1 METMMTDTT
10 PRLALPY
17 ILPSQ
22 AQKHVTHN
30 EALAILDAV
39 AQMVIEDSL
48 ATPPT
53 APLDGQC
60 YWTLPNATDAWTNH
74 DATIAV
80 WQDKSWLFLTPKTG
94 WLAFFRSS
102 SKLLAYNGSG
112 WSELPLPSAPQFSR
126 LGVNASADDTNK
138 FAISSDAVLFNHNG
152 GDQRVKLNK
161 AASGNTAS
169 LLYQSNWQGK
179 AEIGL
184 AGSDQL
190 SIKVCDDSGH
200 WTTALAIS
208 PEGYVKQPARP
219 AATARF
225 ASSTLNVSNDQIT
238 GFDVLAISQGG
249 IILHTA
255 IGGASGQSLKI
266 PTTGIYLV
274 SLILSA
280 SATVNYAAT
289 IIDPDNNPLFKLM
302 IGTVSGN
309 LQSCQ
314 TTLLS
319 LNENSDLRIL
329 HSGTAT
335 LGASA
340 PGVTLSM
347 ALL

>member
-1 METMMTDTT
+1 MTDTT

-39 AQMVIEDSL
+39 TQLVIADSL
-48 ATPPT
+48 TTPPATP
-53 APLDGQC
+53 ANGQC
-60 YWTLPNATDAWTNH
+60 FWLLPNASDAWANH
-74 DATIAV
+74 DGMIAV
-80 WQDKSWLFLTPKTG
+80 WQDDAWLFITPQPG

-102 SKLLAYNGSG
+102 GKLLTYNGSG
-112 WSELPLPSAPQFSR
+112 WSELPLSSTPQFSR

-138 FAISSDAVLFNHNG
+138 FTVASDAVLFNHNG
-152 GDQRVKLNK
+152 SDQRVKLNK

-184 AGSDQL
+184 AGSDDL
-190 SIKVCDDSGH
+190 SIKVCDDGGR

-208 PEGYVKQPARP
+208 PEGYVRQPAKP

-225 ASSTLNVSNDQIT
+225 APSAINISTGQIT
-238 GFDVLAISQGG
+238 GFDLLTLGQGG
-249 IILHTA
+249 IALQTTLGTNA
-255 IGGASGQSLKI
+255 GKSLKI

-280 SATVNYAAT
+280 SATTDYSVAIVDQNQAR
-289 IIDPDNNPLFKLM
+289 LFELA
-302 IGTVSGN
+302 IGTVSGVV
-309 LQSCQ
+309 QSCQ
-314 TTLLS
+314 TTCLLLNQNTELS
-319 LNENSDLRIL
+319 LS

-335 LGASA
+335 LGASST
-340 PGVTLSM
+340 GVKI
-347 ALL
+347 AVVLL

>member
-1 METMMTDTT
+1 MTDTT

-39 AQMVIEDSL
+39 TQLVIADSL
-48 ATPPT
+48 ATPPAT
-53 APLDGQC
+53 PANGQC
-60 YWTLPNATDAWTNH
+60 FWLLANATDAWANH
-74 DATIAV
+74 DGMIAV
-80 WQDKSWLFLTPKTG
+80 WQDGAWLFMTPQIG
-94 WLAFFRSS
+94 WLAFFRAS
-102 SKLLAYNGSG
+102 SKLLTYNGSG

-138 FAISSDAVLFNHNG
+138 FTIASDAVLFNHNG

-184 AGSDQL
+184 AGSDEL
-190 SIKVCDDSGH
+190 SIKVCDVGGR

-208 PEGYVKQPARP
+208 PEGYVKQPAKP

-225 ASSTLNVSNDQIT
+225 APSEITVTDGQIT
-238 GFDVLAISQGG
+238 GFDLLTMTQGG
-249 IILHTA
+249 IVLQTTLGATA
-255 IGGASGQSLKI
+255 GQSLKI

-274 SLILSA
+274 SLIISA
-280 SATVNYAAT
+280 SATRDYSAS
-289 IIDPDNNPLFKLM
+289 IIDQNQARFFKLA
-302 IGTVSGN
+302 IGTVSGVV
-309 LQSCQ
+309 QSSQ
-314 TTLLS
+314 TTCFLLNQNTELS
-319 LNENSDLRIL
+319 IS

-335 LGASA
+335 LGASST
-340 PGVTLSM
+340 GVKI
-347 ALL
+347 AVVLL